1 MNTKFLLTA
10 SALVMGVFGAAGLF
24 VPDELL
30 RMAGHSS
37 DAVLAV
43 GVQLLAALYFA
54 FAFTN
59 WTARGSLIGGIYNRP
74 LALGNL
80 THFLIGSLTLLKAA
94 ISGDAALI
102 VLAIIYGVF
111 ALAFGAIFF
120 RSPVTTE
127 VRT

>member
-1 MNTKFLLTA
+1 MNTKFLLA
-10 SALVMGVFGAAGLF
+10 VSAVVMGVFGAAGLF

-30 RMAGHSS
+30 RMAGHPA
-37 DAVLAV
+37 DALLTV
-43 GVQLLAALYFA
+43 GLELLAALYFA

-80 THFLIGSLTLLKAA
+80 THFLIGSLTLMKAA
-94 ISGDAALI
+94 VSGNAVLI